1 MQLHLNAN
9 CPPNLQDTLVN
20 MVGDFSSGA
29 IYQVQNVDTLVKK
42 EMQVHWHHYQLGA
55 KNKRAVSCVISILLY
70 RRNRRQKTLHT
81 LSWGTMNK

>member
-42 EMQVHWHHYQLGA
+42 EIGIGTTISSEPKIRGPYSASFPYCFTEEIGGRRRCTRSAGA
-55 KNKRAVSCVISILLY
+55 
-70 RRNRRQKTLHT
+70 Q
-81 LSWGTMNK
+81 